1 MRDVIVI
8 GKGPAG
14 ISAALYI
21 KRAGLDVL
29 VIGKDY
35 GALSTADKIDNYY
48 GFGHTISGRE
58 LVENGI
64 KQAKRLGIEILTQEV
79 ISITKNERFEVKTL
93 ENAYEANLLLLA
105 TGKKRTGMKIPGFE
119 RFKGKGISFCA
130 VCDGFFFRGK
140 KLALIGSGD
149 YAAAELEELKRF
161 TEDITVFTN
170 QMPITTDKFGSDV
183 NIVTD
188 KILSID
194 GQDRV
199 EKITTEKGEYP
210 VDGIFVAI
218 GTASAA
224 DFATKI
230 GVMTDKD
237 RIIVD
242 SNYMTNLEGL
252 YAAGDAIGGL
262 SQIAKA
268 VADGALAAVDII
280 KKAKILKKGK

>member
-1 MRDVIVI
+1 MKDVIII

-14 ISAALYI
+14 ISAAIYL

-35 GALSTADKIDNYY
+35 GALTSADKINNYY
-48 GFGHTISGRE
+48 GFEHIISGKE
-58 LVENGI
+58 LVESGI
-64 KQAKRLGIEILTQEV
+64 KQAENLGIEILNQEV
-79 ISITKNERFEVKTL
+79 VGITKNERFEVKTPDST
-93 ENAYEANLLLLA
+93 YESNLVLLA
-105 TGKKRTGMKIPGFE
+105 TGKKRSEIKIPGFG
-119 RFKGKGISFCA
+119 RLKGKGISFCA

-170 QMPITTDKFGSDV
+170 QMPITTRNFNTDTG
-183 NIVTD
+183 IVTD

-194 GQDRV
+194 GEDRV
-199 EKITTEKGEYP
+199 EKIVTEGGEYP
-210 VDGIFVAI
+210 VDGVFVAI

-242 SNYMTNLEGL
+242 QNYMTNLEGL

-268 VADGALAAVDII
+268 VADGALASVDMI
-280 KKAKILKKGK
+280 KKAKLLKKGK